1 MFDAIK
7 SRQIYQQLMNGK
19 VINKYILAND
29 ATMQEN
35 DLFTEILRE
44 EDAYKQQYL
53 MSGYLLDI
61 REDFV
66 LIREL
71 ERQNDSLKT
80 DATLKIYILLLLI
93 AKYIND
99 NNYRLDKLTSPDKGL
114 HVADIESISVMT
126 YTKEILEKADLKKD
140 LLSHI
145 KSSLVDRGILLEKAS
160 STSYILSNAGLAFFR
175 EVKEQF
181 YE

>member
-7 SRQIYQQLMNGK
+7 SKKIYHQLMNGK
-19 VINKYILAND
+19 VINKHVLAND
-29 ATMQEN
+29 ATMQDNE
-35 DLFTEILRE
+35 LFTEILRE
-44 EDAYKQQYL
+44 EEAYKQQYF

-61 REDFV
+61 RENYV

-71 ERQNDSLKT
+71 EKQNDSLKT

-114 HVADIESISVMT
+114 HMADIEAISEMP
-126 YTKEILEKADLKKD
+126 YTKEIAEKADLKKD
-140 LLSHI
+140 LFSHI
-145 KSSLVDRGILLEKAS
+145 KSSLVDRGILLEKAGT
-160 STSYILSNAGLAFFR
+160 TSYVLSDAGLAFFK
-175 EVKEQF
+175 EVQEQF